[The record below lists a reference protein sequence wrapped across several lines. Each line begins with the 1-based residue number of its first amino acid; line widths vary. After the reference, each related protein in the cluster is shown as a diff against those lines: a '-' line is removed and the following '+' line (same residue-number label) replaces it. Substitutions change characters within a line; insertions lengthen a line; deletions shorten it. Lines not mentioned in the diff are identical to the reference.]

1 MSFVEKTLSSLSG
14 RSFASRGAAGGAGHD
29 ASFERLEGEE
39 HALEPLSKE
48 ATAFAKKHSLR
59 GGKVMH
65 ALQELIADATAH
77 EIHGNHNHGHGH
89 GHDGAMPLLS
99 MPEVIQRYGEPQA
112 EVHIGWADIY
122 LDLILVGVAFNG
134 GLLLKHAFYLCVPAG
149 EHPPCLGLP
158 VGLLHVLAF
167 GCPVIFAWLNETV
180 FRSRFEAHALFARGL
195 ECAMYLLMI
204 IGASCEED
212 VTVLQSNSR
221 FWYVFGLCMLGIDMI
236 HVLRYGLIL
245 VAHEEDSARKAA
257 KEQIC
262 VLIPGTI
269 CYLLATLMAL
279 DSESADVIL
288 DGLTPVLF
296 GVHDAVIT

>member
-1 MSFVEKTLSSLSG
+1 MRQLSG
-14 RSFASRGAAGGAGHD
+14 H
-29 ASFERLEGEE
+29 E
-39 HALEPLSKE
+39 H
-48 ATAFAKKHSLR
+48 H
-59 GGKVMH
+59 
-65 ALQELIADATAH
+65 
-77 EIHGNHNHGHGH
+77 
-89 GHDGAMPLLS
+89 
-99 MPEVIQRYGEPQA
+99 
-112 EVHIGWADIY
+112 
-122 LDLILVGVAFNG
+122 
-134 GLLLKHAFYLCVPAG
+134 
-149 EHPPCLGLP
+149 EHPPCLGLT

-236 HVLRYGLIL
+236 HVLRYGVIL
-245 VAHEEDSARKAA
+245 VAHEEDSTRKAA
-257 KEQIC
+257 KERIC

-269 CYLLATLMAL
+269 CYLLATLMAV
-279 DSESADVIL
+279 DTVSADAIL
-288 DGLTPVLF
+288 AGLTPVLF